1 MHRLAAIAPMAHRLL
16 RYAVRSSL
24 VLAGMLAAASAAY
37 TAPFS
42 PMAPAKPLPP
52 GTLRGPIDRL
62 QQYPQLSLATR
73 AQRAAARRLLRAVRD
88 GIWAWRD
95 PARAELEGFR
105 TSGRHTL
112 AANAPTG
119 WLHAENARFT
129 RDRRFL
135 DPTRPEVII
144 YANVRGHP
152 LSLVGVMFSVPRG
165 VHGPTPGGVITRW
178 HTHRVC
184 AAGNR
189 RGLAPR
195 SHGSCPPGTRLRQ
208 GSEMLHV
215 WLTRDIR
222 SGFAIRPPERELC
235 AAGLIPAN
243 RCNGRRHATTHR
255 HGGR

>member
-1 MHRLAAIAPMAHRLL
+1 MHRLAAIAPMAHRVL

-243 RCNGRRHATTHR
+243 RCNGRRHVTTHR